1 MMRDTG
7 QEAVTTPVNI
17 AESVTIAESSDPGA
31 LADLHVLGFD
41 EAWSRDA
48 VAGVL
53 GGPGA
58 FGLIARAAGRAAGFA
73 LGRTVS
79 DECELLAMGV
89 SPTQRRRGLGRA
101 LLARVL
107 ARAAADG
114 AAAVCLEVAEDNGAA
129 RALYHA
135 AGFTGVGRRKGYYQR
150 RGRPAVTAL
159 VLRLDL

>member
-1 MMRDTG
+1 MTTG
-7 QEAVTTPVNI
+7 VNI
-17 AESVTIAESSDPGA
+17 AESGDPGA
-31 LADLHVLGFD
+31 LADLHALCFD

-53 GGPGA
+53 GGLGA
-58 FGLIARAAGRAAGFA
+58 FGLIARADGRAAGFA

-89 SPTQRRRGLGRA
+89 SPTQRRRGLGRT

-107 ARAAADG
+107 ARAADA
-114 AAAVCLEVAEDNGAA
+114 AAAVFLEVAEDNGAA

-135 AGFTGVGRRKGYYQR
+135 AGFTEVGRRKGYDRR
-150 RGRPAVTAL
+150 RGGPALTAL
-159 VLRLDL
+159 VLRLGLPARQALRR